1 MLQSCHF
8 RLSIATALL
17 LATCAAIGA
26 PTRRQ
31 AARSASAPS
40 GQTQRQIPNAQ
51 RPTPLPV
58 SLANDVEPALTKL
71 GCNRGACHGS
81 QHGKGGFRLSL
92 SGFDPAF
99 DYETMV
105 REAQGRRV
113 AVAAPERSLLLLKP
127 TLRIP
132 HGGGMILTKGSAE
145 YNLLL
150 RWIKSGAPAPNE
162 QERHLVSVSVT
173 PAERVLPHSNLRQQ
187 IAVIARYS
195 DGATRDV
202 TAMARYASQND
213 AVAGV
218 DGKGLVTTKK
228 PGESAI
234 MISYCGEV
242 RVVRIMVPFPNPP
255 VDFTR
260 LRRANTIDELIYR
273 KLARVRLSPSPRCS
287 DAEFLRRVYLDTIAT
302 LPTPEETRA
311 FLADADPEKR
321 AKLIDRLLERP
332 EYVDYRTLK
341 LADLLR
347 VNGQY
352 CSDEG
357 ADVYYRWIHDRVQK
371 NVGYDQFVREL
382 ITGRGSG
389 FHVGPANYFKVAT
402 NPEELAEA
410 TAQSFL
416 GVRIQCAKC
425 HNHPFEKWK
434 QKDYYGL
441 AAFFA
446 RVGQKYGPEFGE
458 SQIFVQREGEETNPR
473 TKQITAPKF
482 LGGPQPT
489 LAAEEDRRVALANW
503 LTSHENR
510 DFARVA
516 VNRVWADYFGKGI
529 VDAVDDFRVTNP
541 PSNAPLLDAL
551 ADDFIAHG
559 YDIKYITR
567 QILNSEAYG
576 RSSAIL
582 PGNARDERNF
592 TRYYPRRLPAETL
605 LDAVAQVTDRPDR
618 FWPYPQG
625 WRAIQVRDSRISSYF
640 LQIFGRPKRE
650 VLCACERSLQPNLAQ
665 SLHLINS
672 DNLNNKLT
680 DGKGRISQL
689 LKQYEKTP
697 PAQASSKMVE
707 DLYLLTLCRYPTPA
721 ESKNVLAH
729 IARTKDARKAYEDC
743 LWALLNAEEFVYNH

>member
-1 MLQSCHF
+1 MLHP
-8 RLSIATALL
+8 RRIWLSITTCSLLAVCAVAGSAGPHTAVKPAPKTPATAAFQ
-17 LATCAAIGA
+17 LA
-26 PTRRQ
+26 
-31 AARSASAPS
+31 
-40 GQTQRQIPNAQ
+40 
-51 RPTPLPV
+51 PV
-58 SLANDVEPALTKL
+58 SLANDVEPVLTKL
-71 GCNRGACHGS
+71 GCNRGACHGA

-92 SGFDPAF
+92 SGFDADF
-99 DYETMV
+99 DYQNLV

-113 AVAAPERSLLLLKP
+113 TVAAPERSLMLLKP
-127 TLRIP
+127 SLQLP
-132 HGGGMILTKGSAE
+132 HGGGRILIKGAPE

-150 RWIKSGAPAPNE
+150 RWIKQGAPAPNDKE
-162 QERHLVSVSVT
+162 PHLIAVDVT
-173 PAERVLPHSNLRQQ
+173 PGERVLPKSNLHQQ
-187 IAVIARYS
+187 IRVTARYS

-202 TAMARYASQND
+202 TALARYNSQND

-218 DGKGLVTTKK
+218 DGVGLVTTKK
-228 PGESAI
+228 PGESAV
-234 MISYCGEV
+234 MVSYGGDV
-242 RVVRIMVPFPNPP
+242 KVVRILVPYSNPP
-255 VDFTR
+255 VDFAK
-260 LRRANTIDELIYR
+260 LHHANYIDELVYR
-273 KLARVRLSPSPRCS
+273 KLAQVRLTPSPLCT
-287 DAEFLRRVYLDTIAT
+287 DAEFIRRVYLDAIAT
-302 LPTPEETRA
+302 LPTPDETRA
-311 FLADADPEKR
+311 FLKDTDPDKR

-382 ITGRGSG
+382 LTGRGSG

-434 QKDYYGL
+434 QKDYYGM

-446 RVGQKYGPEFGE
+446 RVGEKYGPEFGE
-458 SQIFVQREGEETNPR
+458 SQVYVRRDGDEYNPR
-473 TKQITAPKF
+473 TKQLVLPKF

-489 LAAEEDRRVALANW
+489 LADEEDRRAVLAKW
-503 LTSHENR
+503 LTARENK

-541 PSNAPLLDAL
+541 PSNEPLLNAL
-551 ADDFIAHG
+551 ADDFSAHND
-559 YDIKYITR
+559 DIKYITR
-567 QILNSEAYG
+567 QILNSDAYQ
-576 RSSAIL
+576 RSSRIV

-592 TRYYPRRLPAETL
+592 ARAYPRRLPAETM
-605 LDAVAQVTDRPDR
+605 LDAIAQVTERPDR
-618 FWPYPQG
+618 FYPYPEG
-625 WRAIQVRDSRISSYF
+625 WRAIQVRDSRTNSYF
-640 LQIFGRPKRE
+640 LSVFGRPKRE

-672 DNLNNKLT
+672 GNLNDKLT
-680 DGKGRISQL
+680 DGKGRIAQL

-697 PAQASSKMVE
+697 PELAGKQMTE
-707 DLYLLTLCRYPTPA
+707 DLYLLTLCRYPTPT
-721 ESKNVLAH
+721 ETKNLLAYV
-729 IARTKDARKAYEDC
+729 AKTKDPRKAYEDS
-743 LWALLNAEEFVYNH
+743 LWALLNSEEFTYNH